1 MNPIDHTI
9 LEFCRDGFRPLKA
22 LRGKLPPATLYR
34 HVRRLER
41 LGLLQRE
48 GHLWGITEA
57 GLRQLTGAR
66 SGRRWDALA
75 QLYPPLALVP
85 TPTHRALIELIL
97 AAVAVRQQGSRLDRH
112 PYFVAFGG
120 TLRWKTSLGSFV
132 CHLLGLDSTLHMVD
146 CPSESGKSLSVR
158 RSGTGSLVFKRELL
172 DGPFLVLDEFQ
183 AAGPSIRS
191 ALGTFLS
198 GRIVVPFEND
208 QLSVRPVALVTL
220 NPQMKET
227 LEGRLGL
234 SAPQIRRA
242 ILADFD
248 RVPMPD
254 LAVTGERALAAAR
267 AHTPASIPAPAVDC
281 QAFRRPIVELTRAI
295 LVPEAHERV
304 DVEIVV
310 NLCTGM
316 TAFIREPAEAIA
328 QVAYAL
334 GVLAETLGWAR
345 AGWIEVLT
353 RVSLDSASGLVRSTP
368 RSSVLGTRDA
378 ARIEEG
384 ANPDGAAST
393 PARLSLEVRRSTRRE
408 PGVPELSLSDELRA
422 RLTWLAVDT
431 GRSVDEALTVLL
443 GICQERREDAD
454 TLATLE
460 AVLRLAR
467 ELRIQEVE
475 VETLEGYLKA
485 RAALA
490 QHNCTLEDVPQALQ
504 LIELLAELP
513 EPWDWPRARAAI
525 ETVALVLRNGIPL
538 DQVQRFLARHQRL
551 VELGFGEDTAEAV
564 AEAVLAAGATG
575 DRRDEVL
582 RVLAA
587 DATRTADRVALE
599 TACQELRTEVARLTA
614 DRDELE
620 TRLATLQAHVK
631 SYAADL
637 AALRGLRAILL
648 GKPAHIGPFLADV
661 ERLQQW
667 RREGRVRDPQYAAVA
682 NDLRVKVV
690 EFFQQ
695 LLAESEGP
703 RLGESSQP
711 PDAHAGG

>member
-1 MNPIDHTI
+1 MKPVDHTI
-9 LEFCRDGFRPLKA
+9 LEFCRDGLRPLKA
-22 LRGKLPPATLYR
+22 LRGQLPPATLYR
-34 HVRRLER
+34 HVHRLEG
-41 LGLLQRE
+41 LGLLQRD
-48 GHLWGITEA
+48 GYRYGITEA
-57 GLRQLTGAR
+57 GLRQLTEAR
-66 SGRRWDALA
+66 SGRQWDALGEV
-75 QLYPPLALVP
+75 YPPLVLVP
-85 TPTHRALIELIL
+85 TATHRALIELIL
-97 AAVAVRQQGSRLDRH
+97 AAVAVRQQGSRPDRH

-132 CHLLGLDSTLHMVD
+132 CHLLGLDPALHVVD

-158 RSGTGSLVFKRELL
+158 RSGTGSLVSKRELL

-183 AAGPSIRS
+183 AADPSIRS
-191 ALGTFLS
+191 ALGIFLS
-198 GRIVVPFEND
+198 GRMVVPFEHD
-208 QLSVRPVALVTL
+208 RLTVRPVALVTL
-220 NPQMKET
+220 NPQAKAT
-227 LEGRLGL
+227 LESRIGL

-254 LAVTGERALAAAR
+254 LAMTGERALAAAR
-267 AHTPASIPAPAVDC
+267 AHAPMRIPAPAVDC

-316 TAFIREPAEAIA
+316 TAFIPEPADAIA

-345 AGWIEVLT
+345 SGWIEPLT
-353 RVSLDSASGLVRSTP
+353 RVSLDSAGDLVRSSP
-368 RSSVLGTRDA
+368 GSSVLATRDA
-378 ARIEEG
+378 TREDA
-384 ANPDGAAST
+384 AKPDGTASV
-393 PARLSLEVRRSTRRE
+393 PARLSLEVRRPARRE
-408 PGVPELSLSDELRA
+408 SGVPELSLSDELRA
-422 RLTWLAVDT
+422 RVIWLAVDT
-431 GRSVDEALTVLL
+431 GRSVEEALTVLL
-443 GICQERREDAD
+443 GIYQEWRKDAD

-460 AVLRLAR
+460 TVLRLAR
-467 ELRIQEVE
+467 ELKIREVD

-485 RAALA
+485 LEALA
-490 QHNCTLEDVPQALQ
+490 EHHCTLDDVPQALR

-525 ETVALVLRNGIPL
+525 QAVALVLRNGIPL
-538 DQVQRFLARHQRL
+538 DQVQRVLARHQRL

-564 AEAVLAAGATG
+564 AEALLAAGATG

-587 DATRTADRVALE
+587 NATRTVDRAALE
-599 TACQELRTEVARLTA
+599 TACQQLTA
-614 DRDELE
+614 ERDELRQRIKPTK
-620 TRLATLQAHVK
+620 TRLANLQAHLEAYV
-631 SYAADL
+631 ADL
-637 AALRGLRAILL
+637 AALRGLRAVLL
-648 GKPAHIGPFLADV
+648 GKPAEIGPFLADV

-667 RREGRVRDPQYAAVA
+667 RRQGRVRDPQYAAVA

-690 EFFQQ
+690 KFFQQ
-695 LLAESEGP
+695 LVAQLQGP
-703 RLGESSQP
+703 
-711 PDAHAGG
+711 